1 MELKNSYSSR
11 EVAALTG
18 LSARQLQWWDDRRLF
33 QSAVAPKP
41 TAAGG
46 FTERRYTPVDLLE
59 LMVLADLRRQGLTV
73 SRIRLLL
80 DTLRAR
86 FGVRLFDAIGG
97 AGTLALFTD
106 GRDVYARTSDGELF
120 NLLRDPAQ
128 PLLMV
133 GGEPSMRELT
143 AKAHARRRRQKT
155 PGRGRKTRAATSEK
169 RSRTAS
175 GDER

>member
-1 MELKNSYSSR
+1 MQLKNSYSAR

-80 DTLRAR
+80 ETLRSR
-86 FGVRLFDAIGG
+86 FGVRLFETIGG
-97 AGTLALFTD
+97 AGSLTLLTD
-106 GRDVYARTSDGELF
+106 GRDVYARTSRGEFF

-128 PLLMV
+128 PLLVV
-133 GGEPSMRELT
+133 GSEPSMRELT
-143 AKAHARRRRQKT
+143 AKTHARRKRQK
-155 PGRGRKTRAATSEK
+155 RKKSSRAAS
-169 RSRTAS
+169 S
-175 GDER
+175 G